1 MKHRRGILILSALGL
16 GLVAVARTA
25 RAQTPAVRLD
35 SARAL
40 VRIGE
45 YDSATA
51 WLNPVFQDPSST
63 QAQRGRAFLLSAS
76 ALFMKENLTLTPQA
90 RSMLRFALQA
100 DSSVRVE
107 PELETDVPGIREHVE
122 TLRRELYPPLTARPA
137 APVVE
142 ALTVNP
148 AMLTDTTLPAVNTSF
163 PIAPRPSRAARA
175 IAAVLRADARAVEIW
190 RDTAEA
196 ADSTRPLVWNL
207 RGRDGAIV
215 PEGLYAVQVWAQ
227 EPGTGV
233 LSATVERTLHVSR
246 LAADTQPLPPP
257 LQPSAFAPE
266 TLRLRHGSPGAVLVG
281 AALGAA
287 AAVLPTAF
295 GRTELNQ
302 GLAGDQTAYAVAAS
316 VGVAGLVGYLGGH
329 RARYSPENVQ
339 RNAELRRTDA
349 ARRAAVAAANA
360 EARANAPV
368 RVRLERSGP

>member
-1 MKHRRGILILSALGL
+1 MRRVLLALLLGAALAPPPALAQEDAPALISR
-16 GLVAVARTA
+16 AR
-25 RAQTPAVRLD
+25 QYLDEFNPD
-35 SARAL
+35 SAAALLERAL
-40 VRIGE
+40 APNV
-45 YDSATA
+45 
-51 WLNPVFQDPSST
+51 Q
-63 QAQRGRAFLLSAS
+63 
-76 ALFMKENLTLTPQA
+76 LTLTLRVRASVLYGVAQLTRGNAPAA
-90 RSMLRFALQA
+90 RLAFRAALQIEPTERV
-100 DSSVRVE
+100 DSLAFLE
-107 PELETDVPGIREHVE
+107 PDNLLREFNAERSAVA
-122 TLRRELYPPLTARPA
+122 PVAAA
-137 APVVE
+137 APAPVE
-142 ALTVNP
+142 RLTVQAESP
-148 AMLTDTTLPAVNTSF
+148 ADTTLAPREGRL
-163 PIAPRPSRAARA
+163 PITPRPSRRA
-175 IAAVLRADARAVEIW
+175 SAIVAVGPADAPTVVLW
-190 RDTAEA
+190 GDTLEA
-196 ADSTRPLVWNL
+196 GASGALGWNL
-207 RGRDGAIV
+207 RGRDGALV
-215 PEGLYAVQVWAQ
+215 APGRYALRATAVDSA
-227 EPGTGV
+227 GV
-233 LSATVERTLHVSR
+233 VSATIERVLVVSR

-329 RARYSPENVQ
+329 RMRYSPENVQ